1 MINRESGMPRLLRP
15 LGIEPGR
22 PGAVIEASAMA
33 YAIARVL
40 TRSKRET
47 HPVSDKRW
55 ASAMPTSSGQ
65 LSGSKSVRTARLD
78 SAGRASDGRQAQ
90 PYVSMGSRQQGHRS
104 TKAVTSLSNRRS
116 DIPRSGIT
124 QVT

>member
-1 MINRESGMPRLLRP
+1 
-15 LGIEPGR
+15 
-22 PGAVIEASAMA
+22 MA

-40 TRSKRET
+40 TRSKSET
-47 HPVSDKRW
+47 HPVSDKRSS
-55 ASAMPTSSGQ
+55 SATPTSSGQ
-65 LSGSKSVRTARLD
+65 LPGSKSVRPVRLD

-116 DIPRSGIT
+116 DIPPVADNPGHVRPSTRRVFPAMI
-124 QVT
+124 VDLVSAAVYS